1 MSIDD
6 IDYLKQN
13 SFKQSYTF
21 IIDSED
27 RDHSLYPNP
36 NNYSINFTAPFKN
49 VFGLEVIDASV
60 PRTMYNID
68 KYNNILYYKV
78 ITNDEIDPESIVYD
92 RIELETGDYS
102 IARLILE
109 LNETIDDIYV
119 ESVSNPP
126 DIKNKL
132 RFVSDHMFILDM
144 NRSTIKSVLGFNLT
158 QNQPN
163 GIFKYNP
170 NLKEKPDCFR
180 YFQSVKRENDNSYIV
195 EAPGIVDLIG
205 EKYVTLHCPEV
216 EEHSTLSLSYSKYN
230 LGLARFKLGIVG
242 YNDEN
247 ISINRTQLREF
258 HPIGKFSRMTLEF
271 KTKSGNFYDFKGVN
285 HNITFSI
292 HYYEANSVRN
302 FGTSILN
309 PNYNANMLKYL
320 YNIDEQDDDEDS
332 DDEEISSDNLDSY
345 KINEEM
351 VRQKK

>member
-205 EKYVTLHCPEV
+205 EKYVT
-216 EEHSTLSLSYSKYN
+216 STLSRS
-230 LGLARFKLGIVG
+230 
-242 YNDEN
+242 
-247 ISINRTQLREF
+247 
-258 HPIGKFSRMTLEF
+258 
-271 KTKSGNFYDFKGVN
+271 
-285 HNITFSI
+285 
-292 HYYEANSVRN
+292 
-302 FGTSILN
+302 
-309 PNYNANMLKYL
+309 
-320 YNIDEQDDDEDS
+320 
-332 DDEEISSDNLDSY
+332 
-345 KINEEM
+345 
-351 VRQKK
+351 